1 MSTDSSTHELLVLG
15 AGFPR
20 TGTLSLRTALN
31 ALGFKCYHMADAFEN
46 PKDFEEW
53 SKLSKVDSIQRK
65 SWNWND
71 IYSSRNYT
79 AAVDSPTSDFWDLIY
94 DYYQEKKR
102 KNHKDTKDK
111 DKDTIS
117 NVKVILTIRDTPDQW
132 HNSLMR
138 TVIPIHDESN
148 RWFTR
153 WLNPKRVD
161 AIGAIIWNGT
171 FEGKPK
177 DKEFAIKKYLERIED
192 VKKKKIPSE
201 DLLIYNVKE
210 GWKPLCDFL
219 HKDIP
224 IDEKT
229 GDAMKFPMVNST
241 EEFQTRIQP
250 VKRMNNLATATISF
264 VGVIGLAIGGF
275 YVWKRT

>member
-1 MSTDSSTHELLVLG
+1 MSTDSSKHELLVLG

-20 TGTLSLRTALN
+20 TGTFSLRTALN
-31 ALGFKCYHMADAFEN
+31 ALGFKCYHMADAIEN
-46 PKDFEEW
+46 PKDFDEW
-53 SKLSKVDSIQRK
+53 SKLSKLDSIQRK

-71 IYSSRNYT
+71 IYQSRNYT

-132 HNSLMR
+132 YTSIMR
-138 TVIPIHDESN
+138 TVILINDESN

-161 AIGAIIWNGT
+161 TIGAIIWDGT
-171 FEGKPK
+171 FEGKHK
-177 DKEFAIKKYLERIED
+177 DKEFAIQKYLERIEN
-192 VKKKKIPSE
+192 VKKK
-201 DLLIYNVKE
+201 
-210 GWKPLCDFL
+210 
-219 HKDIP
+219 
-224 IDEKT
+224 
-229 GDAMKFPMVNST
+229 NS
-241 EEFQTRIQP
+241 I
-250 VKRMNNLATATISF
+250 
-264 VGVIGLAIGGF
+264 
-275 YVWKRT
+275 